1 MGFYPHLYCRKKIKK
16 LTAKGHMQNISS
28 RCFVLLIR
36 SKIVKNFF
44 INLISFTCFVKKK
57 LYFRCLKS
65 VTRRS
70 EHMKILKYI
79 VLLVLL
85 LSPVATI
92 QSCRTSNLD
101 NRERQIQREKRK
113 RQRNDTVLYQ
123 KALKRHMKS
132 QTKETRKSMR
142 QALNTARRNRE
153 GRREFFVKRWFREWF
168 GYKQERNKG

>member
-1 MGFYPHLYCRKKIKK
+1 M
-16 LTAKGHMQNISS
+16 
-28 RCFVLLIR
+28 
-36 SKIVKNFF
+36 
-44 INLISFTCFVKKK
+44 
-57 LYFRCLKS
+57 
-65 VTRRS
+65 
-70 EHMKILKYI
+70 
-79 VLLVLL
+79 VLL

-142 QALNTARRNRE
+142 QALHTAKRNRDN
-153 GRREFFVKRWFREWF
+153 RREFFIKRWFDHWF
-168 GYKQERNKG
+168 GYRQDRNKG